1 VPDPPAEF
9 PVSPGDPADGTVKD
23 QVKMLL
29 AAVLAA
35 VADLEHPAVAQ
46 VGASDKP
53 DDPSVVAGRQP
64 SAR

>member
-1 VPDPPAEF
+1 
-9 PVSPGDPADGTVKD
+9 
-23 QVKMLL
+23 
-29 AAVLAA
+29 VLAA